1 MSWCNTKSEI
11 PDDKDFYDIVS
22 AFVFN
27 CPSAKKLGSDSKKN
41 VHYESISVRTE
52 NGFKSRGINRDLL
65 TTILVQIKKSLDFY
79 RALKKS
85 SENVEDITKE
95 ILRNNDFKDPNFIV
109 FLKQGNMSDTET
121 VYYYIRNAFAHGSFE
136 VVDKGNER
144 IYKFENKYRGEIKA
158 QMCLKETTLKWYR
171 ELAQMTPAKIKGLR
185 KKSRKNS
192 KT

>member
-27 CPSAKKLGSDSKKN
+27 CPSAKKLGSESKKN

-79 RALKKS
+79 RALKSQAKMW
-85 SENVEDITKE
+85 K
-95 ILRNNDFKDPNFIV
+95 ILQRKFFAIMI
-109 FLKQGNMSDTET
+109 LK
-121 VYYYIRNAFAHGSFE
+121 IR
-136 VVDKGNER
+136 
-144 IYKFENKYRGEIKA
+144 
-158 QMCLKETTLKWYR
+158 TL
-171 ELAQMTPAKIKGLR
+171 LCF
-185 KKSRKNS
+185 
-192 KT
+192 